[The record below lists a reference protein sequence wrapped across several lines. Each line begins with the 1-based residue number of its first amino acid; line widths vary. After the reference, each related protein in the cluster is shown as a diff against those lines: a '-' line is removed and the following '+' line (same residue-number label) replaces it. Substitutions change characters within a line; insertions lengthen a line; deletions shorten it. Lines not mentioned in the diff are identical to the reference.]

1 VNFLSHAV
9 TKGPVYQL
17 VALNAGF
24 AVECGAHNHGFEV
37 LPIAHHFD
45 MLAFEPGVDALFYT
59 IWCNHLIPRVKI
71 GNAPSRAM
79 IFKFIPA
86 GGKN

>member
-24 AVECGAHNHGFEV
+24 AVECGANNHGFEV

-45 MLAFEPGVDALFYT
+45 MLAFESRADALLYA
-59 IWCNHLIPRVKI
+59 IRRNHLILRVKI
-71 GNAPSRAM
+71 ENAESLALV
-79 IFKFIPA
+79 FEFIPA
-86 GGKN
+86 GGEN